1 MARPLLPIDGE
12 QVFKLAQIGCRNQEI
27 ADYFNCS
34 AQTIETRFQPEL
46 DKGRAELKMTLRR
59 WQIEA
64 ARKGNVAMM
73 IWLGKQLLGQQ
84 DKYELALS
92 HVDNETF
99 VAEAQRRL
107 IDATKS
113 SSGS

>member
-1 MARPLLPIDGE
+1 MDGQGEPLRIEGRVEEVGQLPVHLGPPVDVRPLLLIY
-12 QVFKLAQIGCRNQEI
+12 L
-27 ADYFNCS
+27 
-34 AQTIETRFQPEL
+34 
-46 DKGRAELKMTLRR
+46 
-59 WQIEA
+59 EA
-64 ARKGNVAMM
+64 
-73 IWLGKQLLGQQ
+73 LGKQLLGQQ

-113 SSGS
+113 SGNS